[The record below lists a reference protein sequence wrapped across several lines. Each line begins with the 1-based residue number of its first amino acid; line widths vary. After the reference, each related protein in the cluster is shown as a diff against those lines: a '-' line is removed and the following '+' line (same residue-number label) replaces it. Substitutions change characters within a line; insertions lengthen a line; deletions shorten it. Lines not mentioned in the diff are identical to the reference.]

1 MVRLERHRL
10 SSEMATTV
18 GGQTWQLSWA
28 AGQGQVSLGGG
39 HGVVD
44 EEVDCNLDWRCWA
57 LILLG
62 LTVLY
67 QWAASPVFSGF
78 TVWPTPK
85 MDFRET
91 RRLEAVPLAS
101 WSQAGCVLGGGIL
114 WVKAGGFPAR
124 ALFVG
129 SAGHFEGHR
138 AGSSPPREAL

>member
-18 GGQTWQLSWA
+18 GGQTWQLNWA

-91 RRLEAVPLAS
+91 RRLEAVPS
-101 WSQAGCVLGGGIL
+101 GIL
-114 WVKAGGFPAR
+114 ESGRVCVGGRHSMGQGRRFPCK
-124 ALFVG
+124 G
-129 SAGHFEGHR
+129 SLCR
-138 AGSSPPREAL
+138 LRGSL